1 MNITIIGAG
10 IVGASCAYY
19 LAKRGAYITVLE
31 RANQPAT
38 GSTAKSAAGI
48 RHQFTHPENVKMTL
62 FSAKTFSEFETLTG
76 YDAGYKK
83 VGYLFLLSEEM
94 MDSWA
99 QQRNMQQGLGARVE
113 GLDLQATAK
122 QFPYLNLDGLAGS
135 SLGPDDGVVDPHAV
149 TLGFLDAAKKL
160 GAKVLLEHEVLEL
173 KRQNNQW
180 VVLTNKGRLESDI
193 IVNAAGAFS
202 GEVGK
207 RAGLDIPVLPYR
219 RNIYATSITRERRV
233 SIAARGATPP
243 VYALSPLYD
252 FPHPTPLIIDM
263 TTGVYLRSEG
273 ERFIFGL
280 SNHDEPVGDNQ
291 AVDWAWLEHTLELA
305 LPRFPF
311 LEQAGLDHKACWAGL
326 YEISPDH
333 IPILGRMPN
342 VENFYNACGFSGH
355 GVQHAPA
362 TGLILSE
369 EILDGTS
376 HSFDITDF
384 RYERFTQK
392 RERLE
397 ANIV

>member
-19 LAKRGAYITVLE
+19 LAKRGVKVTVLE

-48 RHQFTHPENVKMTL
+48 RHQFSHRENVKMTL

-76 YDAGYKK
+76 YDGGYRK

-94 MDSWA
+94 LGFWA
-99 QQRNMQQGLGARVE
+99 KQREMQTGLGARVQ
-113 GLDLQATAK
+113 GLNLHETAK

-135 SLGPDDGVVDPHAV
+135 SFGPDDGVVDPHAI

-160 GAKVLLEHEVLEL
+160 GAVVKLEHEVLEL

-180 VVLTNKGRLESDI
+180 VLLKNKGRLETDI
-193 IVNAAGAFS
+193 VLNAAGAFS

-207 RAGLDIPVLPYR
+207 RASLDIPVLPYR
-219 RNIYATSITRERRV
+219 RNIYAT
-233 SIAARGATPP
+233 AP
-243 VYALSPLYD
+243 VQN

-280 SNHDEPVGDNQ
+280 SNHNEPAGDNQ
-291 AVDWAWLEHTLELA
+291 AVDWAWMEHTLELA

-311 LEQAGLDHKACWAGL
+311 LETAGLDRKACWAGL
-326 YEISPDH
+326 YEITPDH
-333 IPILGRMPN
+333 IPILGRMPS

-369 EILDGTS
+369 EILDGRS
-376 HSFDITDF
+376 HTFDISDF
-384 RYERFTQK
+384 RYERFSKTTEK
-392 RERLE
+392 LE

>member
-1 MNITIIGAG
+1 MNITIVGAG

-19 LAKRGAYITVLE
+19 LARRGAKVTVVE

-48 RHQFTHPENVKMTL
+48 RHQFSHPENVKMTL
-62 FSAKTFSEFETLTG
+62 FSAKTFSQFEALTG
-76 YDAGYKK
+76 YDAGYRK

-94 MDSWA
+94 VESWA
-99 QQRNMQQGLGARVE
+99 QHRKMQTELGARVQGFE
-113 GLDLQATAK
+113 VRETAER
-122 QFPYLNLDGLAGS
+122 FPYLDLEGLAGS
-135 SLGPDDGVVDPHAV
+135 SLGLDDGVVDPHTV
-149 TLGFLDAAKKL
+149 TLGFLAAAKKFGATVKL
-160 GAKVLLEHEVLEL
+160 GHEVLEL
-173 KRQNNQW
+173 QRQNNQW
-180 VVLTNKGRLESDI
+180 LLLTNKGKHETDI

-202 GEVGK
+202 GEIGK
-207 RAGLDIPVLPYR
+207 RASLDIPVLPYR
-219 RNIYATSITRERRV
+219 RNIYAT
-233 SIAARGATPP
+233 AP
-243 VYALSPLYD
+243 VQD

-291 AVDWAWLEHTLELA
+291 AVDWAWMEHTLELA

-311 LEQAGLDHKACWAGL
+311 LETAGLDRRACWAGL
-326 YEISPDH
+326 YEITPDH
-333 IPILGRMPN
+333 IPILGRMPG

-369 EILDGTS
+369 EILDGRS
-376 HSFDITDF
+376 HTFDISDF
-384 RYERFTQK
+384 RYERFSET

>member
-19 LAKRGAYITVLE
+19 LAKRGATVTVLD

-62 FSAKTFSEFETLTG
+62 FSAKTFSDFETLTG

-83 VGYLFLLSEEM
+83 VGYLFLLSQDMLE
-94 MDSWA
+94 SWR
-99 QQRNMQQGLGARVE
+99 QHQKMQQSLGANVE
-113 GLDLQATAK
+113 GLDLQATAER
-122 QFPYLNLDGLAGS
+122 FPYLALEGLAAS

-149 TLGFLDAAKKL
+149 TLGFLDATKKL
-160 GAKVLLEHEVLEL
+160 GATVRLEHEVLEL

-180 VVLTNKGRLESDI
+180 VILTNKGRLETDI
-193 IVNAAGAFS
+193 IANAAGAFS

-207 RAGLDIPVLPYR
+207 RASLDIPVLPYR
-219 RNIYATSITRERRV
+219 RNIYAT
-233 SIAARGATPP
+233 AP
-243 VYALSPLYD
+243 VQN
-252 FPHPTPLIIDM
+252 FTHPTPLIIDM

-291 AVDWAWLEHTLELA
+291 AVDWQWMEHTLELA

-311 LEQAGLDHKACWAGL
+311 LEQAELDRKACWAGL
-326 YEISPDH
+326 YEITPDH
-333 IPILGRMPN
+333 IPILGRMPG

-362 TGLILSE
+362 TGLILAE
-369 EILDGTS
+369 EILDGAS
-376 HSFDITDF
+376 HSFDISDF
-384 RYERFTQK
+384 RYERFA
-392 RERLE
+392 REKVKLE

>member
-19 LAKRGAYITVLE
+19 LAKRAASVTVLE

-48 RHQFTHPENVKMTL
+48 RHQFSHPENVKMTL
-62 FSAKTFSEFETLTG
+62 FSAKTFGEFETLTG

-83 VGYLFLLSEEM
+83 VGYLFLLADDMLE
-94 MDSWA
+94 SWA
-99 QQRNMQQGLGARVE
+99 KQREMQQGLGARVQ
-113 GLDLQATAK
+113 GLDKTETARK
-122 QFPYLNLDGLAGS
+122 FPYLDLEGIAGS
-135 SLGPDDGVVDPHAV
+135 SLGIEDGVVDPHAI
-149 TLGFLDAAKKL
+149 TLGFLDVAKKL

-180 VVLTNKGRLESDI
+180 VLLTNKGRLETDI
-193 IVNAAGAFS
+193 IINAAGAFS

-207 RAGLDIPVLPYR
+207 RAGLEIPVAPYR
-219 RNIYATSITRERRV
+219 RNIYAT
-233 SIAARGATPP
+233 AP
-243 VYALSPLYD
+243 VKD

-280 SNHDEPVGDNQ
+280 SNHDESVGDNQ
-291 AVDWAWLEHTLELA
+291 AVDWAWLEHTLGLA

-311 LEQAGLDHKACWAGL
+311 LERAGLDRKACWAGL
-326 YEISPDH
+326 YEITPDH
-333 IPILGRMPN
+333 IPILGRMPGA
-342 VENFYNACGFSGH
+342 ENFYNACGFSGH

-384 RYERFTQK
+384 RYERFAEK

>member
-19 LAKRGAYITVLE
+19 LAKRGAKVTVLE
-31 RANQPAT
+31 RATQPAT

-48 RHQFTHPENVKMTL
+48 RHQFSHPENVKMTL
-62 FSAKTFSEFETLTG
+62 FSAKVFSDFEALTG

-83 VGYLFLLSEEM
+83 VGYLFLLSQNMLE
-94 MDSWA
+94 SWT
-99 QQRNMQQGLGARVE
+99 QQRNMQTGLGASVQS
-113 GLDLQATAK
+113 LDVRETAEK
-122 QFPYLNLDGLAGS
+122 FPYLNLEGLAGS

-160 GAKVLLEHEVLEL
+160 GAKVLLVHEVLEL
-173 KRQNNQW
+173 KRQHHQW
-180 VVLTNKGRLESDI
+180 IVLTNKGRLESDI
-193 IVNAAGAFS
+193 VVNAAGAFS

-207 RAGLDIPVLPYR
+207 RASLDIPVHPYR
-219 RNIYATSITRERRV
+219 RNIYAT
-233 SIAARGATPP
+233 AP
-243 VYALSPLYD
+243 VKD

-263 TTGVYLRSEG
+263 TTGVYVRSEG

-291 AVDWAWLEHTLELA
+291 AVDWAWMEHTLELA

-311 LEQAGLDHKACWAGL
+311 LEAAGLDRKACWAGL
-326 YEISPDH
+326 YEITPDH
-333 IPILGRMPN
+333 IPILGRMPG

-369 EILDGTS
+369 EILEGTS
-376 HSFDITDF
+376 HTFDITDF
-384 RYERFTQK
+384 RYERFSEQ

>member
-1 MNITIIGAG
+1 MKITIIGAG

-19 LAKRGAYITVLE
+19 LAKRGANVTVLE

-48 RHQFTHPENVKMTL
+48 RHQFSHPENVKMTL
-62 FSAKTFSEFETLTG
+62 VSAKVFSDFETLTG
-76 YDAGYKK
+76 YDAGYRK

-94 MDSWA
+94 LVSWS
-99 QQRNMQQGLGARVE
+99 QQRKMQTELGARVWA
-113 GLDLQATAK
+113 LDLQETAK
-122 QFPYLNLDGLAGS
+122 KFPYLTLDGIAGS
-135 SLGPDDGVVDPHAV
+135 SFGPDDGVVDPHAV
-149 TLGFLDAAKKL
+149 TLGFLDVAKKL
-160 GAKVLLEHEVLEL
+160 GATVLLEHEVLEL
-173 KRQNNQW
+173 KRQGGQW
-180 VVLTNKGRLESDI
+180 LLLTNKGRFETDI

-219 RNIYATSITRERRV
+219 RNIYATS
-233 SIAARGATPP
+233 P
-243 VYALSPLYD
+243 VKD

-280 SNHDEPVGDNQ
+280 SNHDEPAGDNQ
-291 AVDWAWLEHTLELA
+291 AVDWAWMEHTLGLA
-305 LPRFPF
+305 LPRFPL
-311 LEQAGLDHKACWAGL
+311 LERAGLDRRACWAGL
-326 YEISPDH
+326 YEITPDH
-333 IPILGRMPN
+333 IPILGRMPGA
-342 VENFYNACGFSGH
+342 ENFYNACGFSGH

-369 EILDGTS
+369 EILDGAS

-384 RYERFTQK
+384 RYERFSEK
-392 RERLE
+392 REGLE

>member
-19 LAKRGAYITVLE
+19 LAKRGAKVTVLE

-48 RHQFTHPENVKMTL
+48 RHQFSHPENVKMTL
-62 FSAKTFSEFETLTG
+62 FSAKTFSDFETLTG

-94 MDSWA
+94 LESWA
-99 QQRNMQQGLGARVE
+99 QQRKMQEGLGSRVW
-113 GLDLQATAK
+113 GLDLQETANR
-122 QFPYLNLDGLAGS
+122 FPYLDLEGLTGS

-160 GAKVLLEHEVLEL
+160 GATVKLEHEVLEL

-180 VVLTNKGRLESDI
+180 VLLTNKGRLETDM
-193 IVNAAGAFS
+193 VLNAAGAFS
-202 GEVGK
+202 GEVGG
-207 RAGLDIPVLPYR
+207 RAGLDVPVLPYR
-219 RNIYATSITRERRV
+219 RNIYAT
-233 SIAARGATPP
+233 AP
-243 VYALSPLYD
+243 VAN

-263 TTGVYLRSEG
+263 TTGAYLRSEG

-291 AVDWAWLEHTLELA
+291 AVDWAWMEHTLELA

-311 LEQAGLDHKACWAGL
+311 LETAGLDRKACWAGL
-326 YEISPDH
+326 YEITPDH
-333 IPILGRMPN
+333 IPILGRMPG

-376 HSFDITDF
+376 HTFDITDF
-384 RYERFTQK
+384 RYERFSEK

>member
-19 LAKRGAYITVLE
+19 LAKRGATVTVLE

-48 RHQFTHPENVKMTL
+48 RHQFSHPENVKMTL
-62 FSAKTFSEFETLTG
+62 FSAKTFGDFETLTG

-83 VGYLFLLSEEM
+83 VGYLFLLPEEM
-94 MDSWA
+94 MGSWA
-99 QQRNMQQGLGARVE
+99 KQREMQQSLGCRVQ
-113 GLDLQATAK
+113 GLDVQETARK
-122 QFPYLNLDGLAGS
+122 FPYLALDGIAGS

-160 GAKVLLEHEVLEL
+160 GAVVKLEHEVLEL
-173 KRQNNQW
+173 KRQGGQW
-180 VVLTNKGRLESDI
+180 VLLTNQGRLETDI
-193 IVNAAGAFS
+193 VLNAAGAFS

-207 RAGLDIPVLPYR
+207 RAALEIPVLPYR
-219 RNIYATSITRERRV
+219 RNIYAT
-233 SIAARGATPP
+233 AP
-243 VYALSPLYD
+243 VKN

-280 SNHDEPVGDNQ
+280 SNHDESAGDNQ
-291 AVDWAWLEHTLELA
+291 AVDWQWMEHTLGLA

-311 LEQAGLDHKACWAGL
+311 LETAGLDRRACWAGL
-326 YEISPDH
+326 YEITPDH
-333 IPILGRMPN
+333 IPILGRM
-342 VENFYNACGFSGH
+342 VGAENFYNACGFSGH

-369 EILDGTS
+369 EIVDGSS
-376 HSFDITDF
+376 HTFDISDF
-384 RYERFTQK
+384 RYERFSAK
-392 RERLE
+392 RDRLE

>member
-1 MNITIIGAG
+1 MTITIIGAG

-19 LAKRGAYITVLE
+19 LSKRGAKVTVLE

-62 FSAKTFSEFETLTG
+62 FSAKVFNDFENLTG
-76 YDAGYKK
+76 YDAGYRK
-83 VGYLFLLSEEM
+83 VGYLFLLDETMIEP
-94 MDSWA
+94 WA
-99 QQRNMQQGLGARVE
+99 QHRTMQQGLGAKVE
-113 GLDLQATAK
+113 GLDLRTTAER
-122 QFPYLNLDGLAGS
+122 FPYLNLDGLAGS

-160 GAKVLLEHEVLEL
+160 GATVKLEHEVLEL

-180 VVLTNKGRLESDI
+180 LLLANKGKLEADI

-207 RAGLDIPVLPYR
+207 RAGLEIPVLPYR
-219 RNIYATSITRERRV
+219 RNIYAT
-233 SIAARGATPP
+233 AP
-243 VYALSPLYD
+243 VHD

-280 SNHDEPVGDNQ
+280 SNHDEPAGDNQ
-291 AVDWAWLEHTLELA
+291 AVDWAWMEHNLELA

-311 LEQAGLDHKACWAGL
+311 LEDAGLDRKACWAGL
-326 YEISPDH
+326 YEITPDH
-333 IPILGRMPN
+333 IPILGRMPG

-369 EILDGTS
+369 EILDGSS
-376 HSFDITDF
+376 HSFDIIDF
-384 RYERFTQK
+384 RYERFSQT
-392 RERLE
+392 RVRLE

>member
-19 LAKRGAYITVLE
+19 LAKRGAKVTVLE

-48 RHQFTHPENVKMTL
+48 RHQFSHPENVKMTL
-62 FSAKTFSEFETLTG
+62 FSAKTFGNFETLTG

-83 VGYLFLLSEEM
+83 VGYLFLLSEDM
-94 MDSWA
+94 LDSWA
-99 QQRNMQQGLGARVE
+99 EQQTMQQGLGCRVQ
-113 GLDLQATAK
+113 GLDLRETAEK
-122 QFPYLNLDGLAGS
+122 FPYLDLDGLAGS

-160 GAKVLLEHEVLEL
+160 GATIKLEHEVLEL

-180 VVLTNKGRLESDI
+180 VLLTSKGRLETDI
-193 IVNAAGAFS
+193 LLNAAGAFS

-219 RNIYATSITRERRV
+219 RNIYATSP
-233 SIAARGATPP
+233 ATN
-243 VYALSPLYD
+243 
-252 FPHPTPLIIDM
+252 FQHPTPLIIDM

-291 AVDWAWLEHTLELA
+291 AVDWAWMEHTLELA

-311 LEQAGLDHKACWAGL
+311 LETAGLDRKACWAGL
-326 YEISPDH
+326 YEITPDH

-342 VENFYNACGFSGH
+342 AENFYNACGFSGH
-355 GVQHAPA
+355 GVQHSPA

-376 HSFDITDF
+376 HTFDITDF
-384 RYERFTQK
+384 RYERFSEA

>member
-19 LAKRGAYITVLE
+19 LAKRGATVTVLE

-48 RHQFTHPENVKMTL
+48 RHQFSHPENVKMTL

-76 YDAGYKK
+76 YNAGYKK
-83 VGYLFLLSEEM
+83 VGYLFLLSEAM
-94 MDSWA
+94 MEFWKK
-99 QQRNMQQGLGARVE
+99 QRDMQQGLGCRVQ
-113 GLDLQATAK
+113 GLDVQETARK
-122 QFPYLNLDGLAGS
+122 FSYLALDGIAGS
-135 SLGPDDGVVDPHAV
+135 SLGVDDGVVDPHTV

-180 VVLTNKGRLESDI
+180 VLLTNKGRLETDI
-193 IVNAAGAFS
+193 VLNAAGAFS

-207 RAGLDIPVLPYR
+207 RGGLDIPVLPYR
-219 RNIYATSITRERRV
+219 RNIYAT
-233 SIAARGATPP
+233 AP
-243 VYALSPLYD
+243 VQN

-263 TTGVYLRSEG
+263 TTGTYLRSEG

-280 SNHDEPVGDNQ
+280 SNHDEPAGDNQ
-291 AVDWAWLEHTLELA
+291 AVDWAWMEHTLELA

-311 LEQAGLDHKACWAGL
+311 LETAGLDRKACWAGL
-326 YEISPDH
+326 YEITPDH
-333 IPILGRMPN
+333 IPILGRMPGI
-342 VENFYNACGFSGH
+342 ENFYNACGFSGH

-369 EILDGTS
+369 EILDGKS
-376 HSFDITDF
+376 HTFDISDF
-384 RYERFTQK
+384 RYERFSER

>member
-19 LAKRGAYITVLE
+19 LAKRGANVTVLE

-62 FSAKTFSEFETLTG
+62 FSAKVFSEFGALTG

-83 VGYLFLLSEEM
+83 VGYLFLLSKDMIE
-94 MDSWA
+94 SWVNH
-99 QQRNMQQGLGARVE
+99 QKMQQGLGCRVQ
-113 GLDLQATAK
+113 GLDLRETAEI
-122 QFPYLNLDGLAGS
+122 FPYLNLDGLAGS
-135 SLGPDDGVVDPHAV
+135 SLGPDDGTVDPHAI
-149 TLGFLDAAKKL
+149 TLGFLDAAKKR
-160 GAKVLLEHEVLEL
+160 GATVKLEHEVLEF

-180 VVLTNKGRLESDI
+180 VLLTNKGRLEADI

-207 RAGLDIPVLPYR
+207 RAGLEIPVLPYR
-219 RNIYATSITRERRV
+219 RNIYATS
-233 SIAARGATPP
+233 P
-243 VYALSPLYD
+243 VTH

-280 SNHDEPVGDNQ
+280 SNHDEVAGDNQ
-291 AVDWAWLEHTLELA
+291 AVDWHWLEHTLELA

-311 LEQAGLDHKACWAGL
+311 LQEAGLDRKACWAGL
-326 YEISPDH
+326 YEITPDH
-333 IPILGRMPN
+333 IPILGRMPGA
-342 VENFYNACGFSGH
+342 ENFYNACGFSGH

-369 EILDGTS
+369 EILDGAS

-384 RYERFTQK
+384 RYERFSQQQA
-392 RERLE
+392 RVE